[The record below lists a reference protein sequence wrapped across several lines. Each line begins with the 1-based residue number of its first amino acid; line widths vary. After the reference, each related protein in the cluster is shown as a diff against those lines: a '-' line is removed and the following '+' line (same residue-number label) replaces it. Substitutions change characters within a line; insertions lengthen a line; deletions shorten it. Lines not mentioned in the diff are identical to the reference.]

1 MKVLPLLSGMVSTL
15 IMAGEG
21 QPFNTATFENKSNDV
36 SALMADYQWQNR
48 VLLVFAPDAEHGA
61 LAEQSANLSG
71 MGADLGARDL
81 VVWQLV
87 DQEPAVVNGAIAPD
101 LASQLFYD
109 HFSIGNGEFTVILL
123 GKDGTEKLKQA
134 QPVTADGLFSLI
146 DAMPMR
152 QREMRERGN

>member
-1 MKVLPLLSGMVSTL
+1 MVSTL

-21 QPFNTATFENKSNDV
+21 QPFNMATFENKSIDSSDV
-36 SALMADYQWQNR
+36 MALMADYQWQNR

-71 MGADLGARDL
+71 MEADLRARDL

-87 DQEPAVVNGAIAPD
+87 DQEPAVVNGAASPD
-101 LASQLFYD
+101 LTSQLFYD
-109 HFSIGNGEFTVILL
+109 HFSIEDGEFTVILL
-123 GKDGTEKLKQA
+123 GKDGTEKLKQT
-134 QPVTADGLFSLI
+134 QPVTASGLFALI

-152 QREMRERGN
+152 QREMRQRGS